1 MARLTSKMVH
11 DWIKAQ
17 YPDIYVTSGR
27 TVDMPDRV
35 IAIQRVGGTDIV
47 LEGAFEVITFRI
59 EMRGASNSLTNAEE
73 LALSVDSFVWGRNNF
88 DIGDVRV
95 TSVGYASPLRQL
107 NITDSQSRYLF
118 SADYRFKASRED

>member
-1 MARLTSKMVH
+1 MARLTSEMVR
-11 DWIKAQ
+11 DWLKTQ
-17 YPDIYVTSGR
+17 YPDIYIAAGR

-35 IAIQRVGGTDIV
+35 IAVQRVGGTNVI
-47 LEGAFEVITFRI
+47 LEGAFEVITFRV
-59 EMRGASNSLTNAEE
+59 EMRGASNSLANAEE
-73 LALSVDSFVWGRNNF
+73 LALSVDSFVWGHNNF

-118 SADYRFKASRED
+118 SADYQFRASRED